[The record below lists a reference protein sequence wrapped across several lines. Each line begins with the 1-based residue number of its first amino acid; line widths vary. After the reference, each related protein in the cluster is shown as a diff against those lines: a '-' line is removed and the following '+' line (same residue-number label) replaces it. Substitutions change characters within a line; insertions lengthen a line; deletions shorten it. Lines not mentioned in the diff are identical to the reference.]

1 MKFLGKLV
9 GVILMYNV
17 KVYMGNYDK
26 SEFYSIMGKFFAERI
41 YKRVMPYL
49 INDKEKIWYLFFL
62 DDELAGF
69 CGVSICDEYTN
80 FTDIYAVD
88 KYQKTGILDFM
99 CNRLFKL
106 YCMENIR
113 VLTDNS
119 KEMEIWM
126 DLGFK
131 NIGEKG
137 RYHNLLWVKNN
148 E

>member
-1 MKFLGKLV
+1 
-9 GVILMYNV
+9 MYNV

-41 YKRVMPYL
+41 YKRVLPYL
-49 INDKEKIWYLFFL
+49 INDKEKIWYLFFSG
-62 DDELAGF
+62 DELAGF

-80 FTDIYAVD
+80 FTDIYSVD
-88 KYQKTGILDFM
+88 KYQKMGILDFM

-106 YCMENIR
+106 YHMENIK
-113 VLTDNS
+113 VLTDNTQ
-119 KEMEIWM
+119 EIDIWLN
-126 DLGFK
+126 LGFK

-137 RYHNLLWVKNN
+137 RYQNLLWVKNN